1 MLGLYREALRLR
13 REHPALGDGALEWI
27 ASPAGTLV
35 FSREPGFV
43 CTVNTG
49 GEPVALPVPGTPVLA
64 SGPFEL
70 DGGIPDAAA
79 ALGGDG
85 VVNDAPAAC
94 ASVLLPPD
102 TAVWWVRAASD

>member
-13 REHPALGDGALEWI
+13 REHPALGDGALEWSP
-27 ASPAGTLV
+27 SPAGTLV
-35 FSREPGFV
+35 FTREPGFV

-49 GEPVALPVPGTPVLA
+49 SEPVALPAPGTPVLA

-70 DGGIPDAAA
+70 DAEAAR
-79 ALGGDG
+79 GDQAG
-85 VVNDAPAAC
+85 
-94 ASVLLPPD
+94 VLLPPD